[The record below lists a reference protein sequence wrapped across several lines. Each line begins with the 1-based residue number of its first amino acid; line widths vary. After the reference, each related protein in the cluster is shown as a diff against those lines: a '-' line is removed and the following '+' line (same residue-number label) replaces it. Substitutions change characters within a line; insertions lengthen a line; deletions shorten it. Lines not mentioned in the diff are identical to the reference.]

1 MRTKSCRSFEYYLP
15 HYDLGDSIQR
25 SSIYS
30 LDVSTLESTISTE
43 SDIVAVKVSDG
54 VWIYRI
60 KSKEQE

>member
-1 MRTKSCRSFEYYLP
+1 MRNKSCLSLVYYLP
-15 HYDLGDSIQR
+15 HYALGDSIQR

>member
-1 MRTKSCRSFEYYLP
+1 MKIRINASFGYRLP